1 MVQDRDGAEKPAPIL
16 PTGHPEHSARIV
28 FVHFLPP
35 ESAVGDYEAVAYFR
49 VGGERLFV
57 TVSVTLAAI
66 MIGKAGHPIDW
77 MDYPPLAALSYQ
89 RIEEM
94 LADGLSASEIPLTG
108 EDADDLLAIDRIWW
122 AGQEA
127 DRRKGG

>member
-1 MVQDRDGAEKPAPIL
+1 MVQDRDGVENPAL
-16 PTGHPEHSARIV
+16 STQHSAPIV

-66 MIGKAGHPIDW
+66 MTGRAQHPIDW
-77 MDYPPLAALSYQ
+77 MDYPPLAAFGYQ

-94 LADGLSASEIPLTG
+94 LADGLTASEIPLTG
-108 EDADDLLAIDRIWW
+108 EDADDLLAIDRVWW

-127 DRRKGG
+127 ERRRGGAGG